1 MGSAA
6 DWTNA
11 TPRQM
16 FGYVLRPEQ
25 LLERATYDSAEPHP
39 ELSGWIERYWS
50 VTWDLDPDEVVRT
63 STLDEPSV
71 HLTRERGG
79 ARRIGT
85 DGPGAWVT
93 GPVTRG
99 RFDVD
104 LTGQGDVIGVKFK
117 IGGFL
122 AVIDP
127 ERLELRALRDTT
139 TPAGDWFPDGG
150 PPAELPA
157 GARDAAPALDSW
169 LLGLEPREP
178 PGYAAFH
185 HVLEI
190 LGEPSITTLAALEA
204 RTGLTARSL
213 QRLLDRFAGVSPKRM
228 LIRARVNDAV
238 SLLDRGDQRPLTDIA
253 HALGWYDQSHFIRD
267 FRAITGQSPS
277 AYRQR
282 ARPSGRDIR

>member
-16 FGYVLRPEQ
+16 LGHVLRPEQ
-25 LLERATYDSAEPHP
+25 LLERAAYGSAEPHP
-39 ELSGWIERYWS
+39 DLSAWIERYWS
-50 VTWDLDPDEVVRT
+50 VTWDLGPDEVVRT

-79 ARRIGT
+79 ARRAGT

-104 LTGQGDVIGVKFK
+104 LTGRGDVIGIKFRV
-117 IGGFL
+117 GGVL
-122 AVIDP
+122 AVVAPD
-127 ERLELRALRDTT
+127 RLEVRALRDTT

-150 PPAELPA
+150 PPADLPA
-157 GARDAAPALDSW
+157 GAREAAPVLDSW

-178 PGYAAFH
+178 PGYAAFL

-190 LGEPSITTLAALEA
+190 LAEPSVTTIAALEA
-204 RTGLTARSL
+204 RTGLSARSL

-228 LIRARVNDAV
+228 LVRARVTDAV
-238 SLLDRGDQRPLTDIA
+238 SLLDRGDRRALTDIA
-253 HALGWYDQSHFIRD
+253 HALGWYDQPHFIRD

-282 ARPSGRDIR
+282 SLPSGREER